1 MIRVGLAGYGL
12 AGETFH
18 APLIHACDRMTL
30 AAVMTSRDAPCA
42 VRSLD
47 ELLGRSEICCLILL
61 AVHLNL
67 SDLHWRVSIEL
78 LSSSLCGRPGPT

>member
-12 AGETFH
+12 AGATFH
-18 APLIHACDRMTL
+18 APLIEACEDMTL

-47 ELLGRSEICCLILL
+47 EMIDRSGRTTVPQIFIDGRHVGGCDDLFALEHSGKLDPLLG
-61 AVHLNL
+61 
-67 SDLHWRVSIEL
+67 
-78 LSSSLCGRPGPT
+78 